1 MRSSCWDLVEQ
12 LLHKSTD
19 DHTLLLRKLILRSTF
34 RIGTRCGEIA
44 KSVDHVHKSHHLNQ
58 NLIVNLVSFFT
69 NGVTLSGV
77 KRPLVLGI
85 NYWEVRLLEKSGHFT
100 LLRGEM
106 LMRHMP
112 ISDLT
117 SELVQAILHRF
128 SALTSNLSLEELPIY
143 EFTRESQSTF
153 EIVFKHLVC
162 LSFNAHTLKRS
173 AEVLLSS
180 TTVML
185 ALLCLILG
193 LFELEL
199 KHLDLLLQL

>member
-1 MRSSCWDLVEQ
+1 
-12 LLHKSTD
+12 
-19 DHTLLLRKLILRSTF
+19 
-34 RIGTRCGEIA
+34 
-44 KSVDHVHKSHHLNQ
+44 
-58 NLIVNLVSFFT
+58 VNLVGFFT

-117 SELVQAILHRF
+117 SELVHAVLHRF

-153 EIVFKHLVC
+153 KIVFKHLVC

-180 TTVML
+180 TVML